1 MIKKRLSL
9 CMALVVMVAGVAQA
23 VDYIPPTVTINTATW
38 GEITVVGTSLDG
50 TGTDTTPLAQR
61 NTTAVTG
68 DPDDWCVD
76 IEGDAPDKWSPRRTA
91 YGSWTGEWA
100 PLSPPTVTMQGRS
113 GVPVLLTQVTV
124 PEGWYDVFIPYMSH
138 PTAWNVMVYA
148 GLTDPTT
155 LYNNGMNGGVGGEV
169 VDDTNGGWL
178 GTMAYVGTMYGTQ
191 LTLRAN
197 FDGPSGPSGR
207 CCYWG
212 IGYKPL
218 YKGVVIEPTAVEV
231 TEGDVGANVTV
242 NLTDQPDSDVTIH
255 VTPGANGMDYYLN
268 GADPNDPVD
277 LVFTPT
283 DWAPKTLTITAVDDV
298 EIEDYNEESQL
309 ALSISSSDPCYA
321 GRVLPAIDVDIIDNE
336 AEYVPHTYTVNT
348 ASWGD
353 VTVHQ
358 ADLDQVGN
366 DIVPGGNTRMLSGV
380 ANWCTDIEGGA
391 ENSSQWYTRTAYPDF
406 FAGQLG
412 LSPERV
418 LYSFQA
424 VNANQTPLVT
434 EVDVP
439 EGTYDV
445 YAVYYAYDGGGDW
458 HTGVCASTNETDPL
472 LRYNW
477 ASGDVVDVHKDVPDS
492 PHWTGNVAQVGQVTG
507 SQLALYISRSGEGGT
522 LAAAHYC
529 GLGYRLAPW
538 VVTES
543 DGSTAVSEDGATDT
557 IEFQLMVEPTSDV
570 TVDLSVD
577 AQLTVTPSQLVFP
590 VADWNTPQSVTVG
603 AVDDSDLETDPHSG
617 VLSYASDSAD
627 PNDALNG
634 SVVVEIAEND
644 CGAWGYHSMD
654 FDQDCDVDMA
664 DLAAFAAQY
673 LFCSRPHDPACVDLR

>member
-1 MIKKRLSL
+1 VKN
-9 CMALVVMVAGVAQA
+9 LVVLFVALAMSSVAFGAVGDVLFYEDFEYADQAALEAAGWGRLAGNDPAAVLTTDVKSSGDKSLLIEWGLSPKTVFGTPTTNLLFSVQWYHDPDGGWNSRDSGIWLQGIGFSDVASDIAFLHGKNAGPGNTVVVQTWSAATGSINYDTGLTFAVGWNLLEATVDENGWVTVSLNGEPGPHTYGGPEWWIAVEKVMLGQWWGPNAAYQVAFDEVTFAQYKNVLVTPQA
-23 VDYIPPTVTINTATW
+23 VQVEEGAAGATVT
-38 GEITVVGTSLDG
+38 
-50 TGTDTTPLAQR
+50 
-61 NTTAVTG
+61 VTL
-68 DPDDWCVD
+68 VD
-76 IEGDAPDKWSPRRTA
+76 
-91 YGSWTGEWA
+91 
-100 PLSPPTVTMQGRS
+100 
-113 GVPVLLTQVTV
+113 
-124 PEGWYDVFIPYMSH
+124 
-138 PTAWNVMVYA
+138 
-148 GLTDPTT
+148 
-155 LYNNGMNGGVGGEV
+155 
-169 VDDTNGGWL
+169 
-178 GTMAYVGTMYGTQ
+178 
-191 LTLRAN
+191 
-197 FDGPSGPSGR
+197 
-207 CCYWG
+207 
-212 IGYKPL
+212 
-218 YKGVVIEPTAVEV
+218 EPTA
-231 TEGDVGANVTV
+231 DVTV
-242 NLTDQPDSDVTIH
+242 T
-255 VTPGANGMDYYLN
+255 VTPSVNGMDYALDA
-268 GADPNDPVD
+268 ADPNDPID
-277 LVFTPT
+277 LVFTPA
-283 DWAPKTLTITAVDDV
+283 DWAAKTFTVTAVDDV
-298 EIEDYNEESQL
+298 EIEDYNEAGQL
-309 ALSISSSDPCYA
+309 ALSISSADPCYA
-321 GRVLPAIDVDIIDNE
+321 GAVLPTIDVDIIDNE
-336 AEYVPHTYTVNT
+336 TEYVPHTYTVNT

-380 ANWCTDIEGGA
+380 ANWC
-391 ENSSQWYTRTAYPDF
+391 TAYPDF

-627 PNDALNG
+627 PNDALSG